1 MLTECTE
8 FMPYVFQL
16 FAALLEANPSGALS
30 QYYRNLI
37 PPILTPSLWTSK
49 GNVPALIRLLSAM
62 IPRGTTHMEQN
73 KQLETLL
80 GVFSQLVVTKTNEA
94 YGFELLEVIIA
105 SFTPTA
111 LQQYYVTILQ
121 VLLTRLQN
129 SKTDGFAARFVRLY
143 HFISAMVDKGLGA
156 DFFIQQAEQ
165 VQGNVFVPLYLNIIL
180 PDTGK
185 LLRPLDRKTAVISL
199 TKTLTD
205 SQAFAERYKKGWAF
219 TCEALLKLLENPP
232 MPPAAEDTIVEQDP
246 DDMSFGVGFTQLTT
260 IKRPPRDSWPEI
272 TDVKTWVNSF
282 LKEADKRHAGRIS
295 AFASERLNAEV
306 APVFAAYMQYDR

>member
-1 MLTECTE
+1 
-8 FMPYVFQL
+8 
-16 FAALLEANPSGALS
+16 
-30 QYYRNLI
+30 
-37 PPILTPSLWTSK
+37 
-49 GNVPALIRLLSAM
+49 M
-62 IPRGTTHMEQN
+62 IPRGTTYMVHNQ
-73 KQLETLL
+73 QLETLL
-80 GVFSQLVVTKTNEA
+80 GVFSQLVVTKTNEV

-105 SFTPTA
+105 SFPPLA

-129 SKTDGFAARFVRLY
+129 SKTDSFAIRFVRLY
-143 HFISAMVDKGLGA
+143 HFISAMTDKGLGA

-165 VQGNVFVPLYLNIIL
+165 VQANVFVPIYLNIIL

-205 SQAFAERYKKGWAF
+205 SQAFSDKYKKGWAF

-232 MPPAAEDTIVEQDP
+232 MPPTMEDIIVEQDP
-246 DDMSFGVGFTQLTT
+246 DEMNSGVGFTQLTT
-260 IKRPPRDSWPEI
+260 IKRPPRDGWPEI
-272 TDVKTWVNSF
+272 TDVKSWVNAF

-295 AFASERLNAEV
+295 AFASERLSAEA
-306 APVFAAYMQYDR
+306 APVLVTYMQ